1 MPHLFDELAM
11 RGIRLRNRI
20 IVAPMCQYSS
30 ENGFANEWH
39 FVHLSTRAIGG
50 AGLVI
55 TEAAAVEAEGRISP
69 QDLGLYLDE
78 HIKPL
83 MKINRFM
90 QEHGSVAGIQLAH
103 AGRKASTRRPWEGG
117 KPLEAAQGGWE
128 PVVGPSALPFAA
140 GYPVPHMLSVEEIAR
155 VVQAFGL
162 AAARA
167 VAAGFQVIEIHAAHG
182 YLLHEFISPLS
193 NHRTDAY
200 GGDFSNRTRIVR
212 EVVTAIRQ
220 QWPEQYPLLLRL
232 SVTDW
237 TEGGWDVEQS
247 IALARQVKP
256 LGVDLIDCSSGGNV
270 AHAEIPV
277 GPGYQTGFA
286 GRIKQEADIMTG
298 AVGLITSPVQADH
311 IVRTGQADAVLLARE
326 LLRDPYWPC
335 RAAAELRHPDPPVP
349 PQYTRAWGR

>member
-1 MPHLFDELAM
+1 MPHLFDELAL
-11 RGIRLRNRI
+11 RGVTLRNRI

-69 QDLGLYLDE
+69 HDLGLYLDE
-78 HIKPL
+78 HIEPL
-83 MKINRFM
+83 LKINRFM
-90 QEHGSVAGIQLAH
+90 QAHGSAAGIQLAH

-155 VVQAFGL
+155 VVQAFGV

-182 YLLHEFISPLS
+182 YLMHQFLSPLS
-193 NHRTDAY
+193 NFRTDEY
-200 GGDFSNRTRIVR
+200 GGSFENRIRFLLEII
-212 EVVTAIRQ
+212 TAVKTV
-220 QWPEQYPLLLRL
+220 WPEDLPIFVRI
-232 SVTDW
+232 SATDW
-237 TEGGWDVEQS
+237 ADGGWNLDDSVK
-247 IALARQVKP
+247 LAKV
-256 LGVDLIDCSSGGNV
+256 LHTVGVDLIDCSSG
-270 AHAEIPV
+270 
-277 GPGYQTGFA
+277 
-286 GRIKQEADIMTG
+286 
-298 AVGLITSPVQADH
+298 
-311 IVRTGQADAVLLARE
+311 
-326 LLRDPYWPC
+326 
-335 RAAAELRHPDPPVP
+335 
-349 PQYTRAWGR
+349 